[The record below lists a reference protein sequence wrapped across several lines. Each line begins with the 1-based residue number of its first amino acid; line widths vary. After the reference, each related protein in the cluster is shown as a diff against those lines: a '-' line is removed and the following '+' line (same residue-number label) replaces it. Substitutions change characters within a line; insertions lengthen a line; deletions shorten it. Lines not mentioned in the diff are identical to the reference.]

1 MCGRRGGVG
10 REEENLQVKTQD
22 HKLPIDGPD
31 PEKQTTSVWPQET
44 WRAKTWAKNEFKFLC
59 EHGWFLQR

>member
-1 MCGRRGGVG
+1 MGGRRGGVG

-44 WRAKTWAKNEFKFLC
+44 WRAINLGQK
-59 EHGWFLQR
+59 